1 MRHARPFTLL
11 LILATALLTGCGGNQ
26 ITADEVPLEPPALSL
41 PDNPDAAPGA
51 GGGSGDVAD
60 ADADADA
67 TPTPEADAAGTTS
80 GGTSSGGTAPGST
93 GGTTPPPAA
102 TPTPAATQ
110 APAEDTGGAQADEG
124 LDQFCADNPGAC

>member
-1 MRHARPFTLL
+1 MRPARPFTLV
-11 LILATALLTGCGGNQ
+11 LILAAALLTGCGGNQ
-26 ITADEVPLEPPALSL
+26 ITADEVPVEPPTLSL

-51 GGGSGDVAD
+51 GGGAADQD
-60 ADADADA
+60 ADADADE
-67 TPTPEADAAGTTS
+67 TPTPEADAGGTTGGGATS
-80 GGTSSGGTAPGST
+80 GGTPSSGA